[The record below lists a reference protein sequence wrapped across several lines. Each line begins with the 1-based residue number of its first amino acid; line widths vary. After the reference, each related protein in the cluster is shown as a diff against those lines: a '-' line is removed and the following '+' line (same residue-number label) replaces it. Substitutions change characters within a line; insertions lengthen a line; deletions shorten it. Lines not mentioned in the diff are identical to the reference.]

1 MTDAFN
7 TTVAAWHAAWTSKD
21 GANKMAVY
29 DANSAGFAVEAISAA
44 KVCKTDANTSDGG
57 VWTASGIS
65 LAAFSDDANGCRKYC
80 ETESRTGMLVN
91 PDVSDG
97 NGGTTSRGGLTM
109 AKYAAAPT
117 YCGGFSFKTGGG
129 TDACA
134 IVTGA
139 DDPIVADDGNGNETG
154 AAGVCTALKDDSG

>member
-1 MTDAFN
+1 LTHAFN

-21 GANKMAVY
+21 GANKMAVF
-29 DANSAGFAVEAISAA
+29 DALAAGFAIDEISQA

-57 VWTASGIS
+57 VWTATGIS
-65 LAAFSDDANGCRKYC
+65 LADFTDDATGCRKYC
-80 ETESRTGMLVN
+80 ETQSRNSMLVN

-97 NGGTTSRGGLTM
+97 NGGTTNRGGMTM

-139 DDPIVADDGNGNETG
+139 DDPIVADDGAGNETG
-154 AAGVCTALKDDSG
+154 A